1 MNSNNDNH
9 QIVNP
14 NDQAQNELN
23 DIWKQIAEQDDKQ
36 SDIPNDD
43 SNLQIKSKDQS
54 NFEQPNDANNI

>member
-43 SNLQIKSKDQS
+43 SNLQIKSNDQS
-54 NFEQPNDANNI
+54 NFEQPNDAINI

>member
-54 NFEQPNDANNI
+54 NFEQPNDAINI

>member
-36 SDIPNDD
+36 SDIPNDE